1 MEKVIRVGKMPG
13 KITEVVVQVGTKVSE
28 VLELAELNSSGFD
41 IKVNGELSDLNA
53 TITDDTEL
61 IILSQ
66 QVKGN

>member
-28 VLELAELNSSGFD
+28 VLELAELNSNGFD
-41 IKVNGELSDLNA
+41 IKVNGQLSDLNA
-53 TITDDTEL
+53 TITNDTEL

>member
-1 MEKVIRVGKMPG
+1 MEKIIRVGKMPG

-28 VLELAELNSSGFD
+28 VLELAELNSNGFD
-41 IKVNGELSDLNA
+41 IKVNGQLSDLNA